1 MTVFPDNKRSS
12 PNVPL
17 EELFGDFLPEVKEP
31 LELLE
36 DDELFAIVIGR
47 DESSHRKNGLN
58 GTLFLGLVC
67 EKNTGHF
74 GKKILVDSLNPHK
87 IFISGKTGSGK
98 SYTLG
103 VLAEELAEQD
113 LGIGTV
119 IVDPMGTFWSMKYE
133 TSMQKGDLLDNWG
146 LSPRKYENIRI
157 FVPSEL
163 RERYNA
169 ETFDDV
175 FSIRPD
181 FLTPEDWANTF
192 GIDFFTS
199 PQSGLIIEVIKSLKE
214 KTRRNNES
222 VYSIKDIVDY
232 IENSGEIQDKF
243 QSSTIRAVKTR
254 FEGSSQWGIFSTV
267 GTPIHKL
274 SRPNQVSVVDVSLL
288 TEKTRALV
296 VGILAKQ
303 ILTERTR
310 IARQTRIQS
319 MTEPENKS
327 KNEIDIPVT
336 WLLVDEAHTLAPS
349 RGKTAASEPLV
360 EYAKRGRM
368 PGCALVLATQ
378 QPSATSDEI
387 LSQIDILISHNL
399 SFSQDILELKRRT
412 PSKLPNDIGAEG
424 FIRNLP
430 IGAALISD
438 QSTKSKRTF
447 VARIRPRISPHGGS
461 ALTPTSDEQTTITPT
476 QARMQTETTYSKP
489 EHETENKMIEVST
502 NQIHKIISELD
513 IPEYNIPND
522 IAADYLNRFM
532 MFKILY
538 KEVNINNPT
547 VTVSTVT
554 KNQLNKMVEVIKKFT
569 SIESVYKKT
578 LQIDGNP
585 VVLLKKNSSEAAFS
599 VINTKNHTVIAVME
613 PKILK

>member
-17 EELFGDFLPEVKEP
+17 EELFSDFLPEVKEP

-47 DESSHRKNGLN
+47 DESSHRKNGLK

-67 EKNTGHF
+67 EINTGHF
-74 GKKILVDSLNPHK
+74 GKKILVDSLKPHK

-103 VLAEELAEQD
+103 VLAEELAEQN
-113 LGIGTV
+113 LGIGTI

-133 TSMQKGDLLDNWG
+133 TSMKKGDLLDNWG

-163 RERYNA
+163 RDRYNTG
-169 ETFDDV
+169 TFDDV

-199 PQSGLIIEVIKSLKE
+199 PQSGLIIEVINSLKE
-214 KTRRNNES
+214 KTLRNNES
-222 VYSIKDIVDY
+222 GYSIKDIVDY
-232 IENSGEIQDKF
+232 IENSGKIQDSF

-254 FEGSSQWGIFSTV
+254 FEGSSQWGVFSTL

-288 TEKTRALV
+288 TDKTRALV

-310 IARQTRIQS
+310 IARQTRIDS
-319 MTEPENKS
+319 MTELENGS
-327 KNEIDIPVT
+327 INEIEIPVT

-349 RGKTAASEPLV
+349 RGKTAASEPLI

-399 SFSQDILELKRRT
+399 SFSKDILELKRRS

-430 IGAALISD
+430 IGSALISD
-438 QSTKSKRTF
+438 QSTQSKRTF

-461 ALTPTSDEQTTITPT
+461 ALSPISDEQITITPT
-476 QARMQTETTYSKP
+476 EIEMLTETSYSKP
-489 EHETENKMIEVST
+489 EHETEKSIIEPIT
-502 NQIHKIISELD
+502 TQIKSIMSELD

-522 IAADYLNRFM
+522 IASDYLNRFM
-532 MFKILY
+532 RFKILY
-538 KEVNINNPT
+538 KEVNINNST
-547 VTVSTVT
+547 VTVSTVS

-569 SIESVYKKT
+569 SLETVHKKT

-585 VVLLKKNSSEAAFS
+585 VVLLNKNSSDAAFS
-599 VINTKNHTVIAVME
+599 VINTKNSTVIAVME
-613 PKILK
+613 PKGLK